1 MPVVVEGYKELIQK
15 LNAFEPDL
23 NKQMKIEI
31 KAAMLPIR
39 DKARGYAPSPFPSNL
54 YNWAD
59 KGRSSEF
66 NNNGGRKFPTY
77 NPAEVIKGINYR
89 AGGNKKSRYGFS
101 ALYSV
106 VNTSAAGA
114 IYETAGRVNPQG
126 RPTSHTIIVD
136 KRFTRRKV
144 TVKTTKDSQSRN
156 PKAGAMFINSM
167 GPMTGQGN
175 QRGRLI
181 FRAWNESQGKAQ
193 DAVIHAIE
201 KAARRFNERNTQSNF
216 ILAA

>member
-39 DKARGYAPSPFPSNL
+39 DKARGYAPSPFPSTL

-59 KGRSSEF
+59 KGVVRAQPQF
-66 NNNGGRKFPTY
+66 NTEGRVRKFPLY
-77 NPAEVIKGINYR
+77 NPAEVIAGIKYK
-89 AGGNKKSRYGFS
+89 AGANKKTRYGFS

-106 VNTSAAGA
+106 INTSAAGA
-114 IYETAGRVNPQG
+114 IYETAGRKSGYRGQPWVGPKGQG
-126 RPTSHTIIVD
+126 
-136 KRFTRRKV
+136 
-144 TVKTTKDSQSRN
+144 KDVSRSRN
-156 PKAGAMFINSM
+156 PNAGAQFINSM
-167 GPMTGQGN
+167 GPMYGQDKFK
-175 QRGRLI
+175 GRLI

-193 DAVIHAIE
+193 DAVVHAIE
-201 KAARRFNERNTQSNF
+201 KAARRFNERATQSAF
-216 ILAA
+216 GLAA

>member
-39 DKARGYAPSPFPSNL
+39 DKARGYAPSPYPSYL

-59 KGRSSEF
+59 KGIVRAQPQF
-66 NNNGGRKFPTY
+66 NTEGRVRKFPLY
-77 NPAEVIKGINYR
+77 NPAEVIAGIKYK
-89 AGGNKKSRYGFS
+89 AGANKKNKYGFS

-106 VNTSAAGA
+106 INTSAAGA
-114 IYETAGRVNPQG
+114 IYEWAGRTSGYRGQPWVGPKGQG
-126 RPTSHTIIVD
+126 
-136 KRFTRRKV
+136 
-144 TVKTTKDSQSRN
+144 KDVSRSRN
-156 PKAGAMFINSM
+156 PNAGAIFINSM
-167 GPMTGQGN
+167 GPMYGQN
-175 QRGRLI
+175 KFKGRLI

-193 DAVIHAIE
+193 DAVVHAIE
-201 KAARRFNERNTQSNF
+201 KAARRFNERATQSAF
-216 ILAA
+216 GLVA

>member
-39 DKARGYAPSPFPSNL
+39 DKARGYAPSPYPSYL

-59 KGRSSEF
+59 KSIVRAQPQFNTEGRV
-66 NNNGGRKFPTY
+66 RKFPLY
-77 NPAEVIKGINYR
+77 NPAEVIAGIKYK
-89 AGGNKKSRYGFS
+89 AGANKKTRYGFS

-106 VNTSAAGA
+106 INTSAAGA
-114 IYETAGRVNPQG
+114 IYETAGRKSGYRGQPWVGPKGQG
-126 RPTSHTIIVD
+126 KDVSH
-136 KRFTRRKV
+136 
-144 TVKTTKDSQSRN
+144 SRN
-156 PKAGAMFINSM
+156 PNAGAIFINSM
-167 GPMTGQGN
+167 GPMYGQGN

-193 DAVIHAIE
+193 DAVVHAIE
-201 KAARRFNERNTQSNF
+201 KAARRFNERATQSAF
-216 ILAA
+216 GLVA

>member
-39 DKARGYAPSPFPSNL
+39 DKARGYAPSPYPSYL

-59 KGRSSEF
+59 KGIVRAQPQF
-66 NNNGGRKFPTY
+66 NTEGRVRKFPLY
-77 NPAEVIKGINYR
+77 NPAEVIAGIKYK
-89 AGGNKKSRYGFS
+89 AGANKKTRYGFS

-106 VNTSAAGA
+106 INTSAAGA
-114 IYETAGRVNPQG
+114 IYETAGRKSGYRGQPWVGPKGQG
-126 RPTSHTIIVD
+126 
-136 KRFTRRKV
+136 
-144 TVKTTKDSQSRN
+144 KDVSRSRN
-156 PKAGAMFINSM
+156 PNAGAQFINSM
-167 GPMTGQGN
+167 GPMYGQDKFK
-175 QRGRLI
+175 GRLI

-193 DAVIHAIE
+193 DAVVHAIE
-201 KAARRFNERNTQSNF
+201 KATRRFNERATQSAF
-216 ILAA
+216 GLVA

>member
-1 MPVVVEGYKELIQK
+1 MPVVVEGYKELMQK

-39 DKARGYAPSPFPSNL
+39 DKARGYAPSPYPSYL

-59 KGRSSEF
+59 KGRSSEL

-77 NPAEVIKGINYR
+77 NAAEVIAGIKYK
-89 AGGNKKSRYGFS
+89 AGANKKTRYGFS

-114 IYETAGRVNPQG
+114 IYETAGRKSGYRGQPWVGPKG
-126 RPTSHTIIVD
+126 
-136 KRFTRRKV
+136 KG
-144 TVKTTKDSQSRN
+144 KDVSRSRN
-156 PKAGAMFINSM
+156 PNAGAIFINSM
-167 GPMTGQGN
+167 GAMYGTGN

-181 FRAWNESQGKAQ
+181 FRAWDESRGKAQ
-193 DAVIHAIE
+193 DAVVHAIE
-201 KAARRFNERNTQSNF
+201 KATRRFNERATQSAF
-216 ILAA
+216 GLVA